1 MPIFWD
7 TATMQFSGR
16 TMSAA
21 AIRPHQ
27 LRVPSSLA
35 RNRSLERSTTK
46 AAKAPP
52 PQGPPRI
59 LFVQLRPRPHKAHPA
74 SYLYSEGPAP
84 TRPRPS
90 LVEACARAR
99 RREEVRPRAHAPS
112 RPALLHSAMPRRKS
126 ASGGSN
132 AAGPDPGRQVVLS
145 RFFKSAGSLR
155 SSVSPTE
162 PAEKVEY
169 GSTAPPAST

>member
-59 LFVQLRPRPHKAHPA
+59 LFVQLRPTPHPICIAKAPPPPGRALHW
-74 SYLYSEGPAP
+74 L
-84 TRPRPS
+84 RR
-90 LVEACARAR
+90 ARAR